1 MPIFDPDGTCPL
13 LKKKCIKHRC
23 IWYNMLQGKH
33 PQTGLDV
40 QEWGCSIAWLPL
52 LLVENSRNTM
62 GVQAATESFRNEMVQ
77 SNNIMTKVLAQSGD
91 AKKAMSTATSI
102 FGLIG
107 DHQKAVETDDKK
119 LQDKTIL
126 QLSNNKV
133 KVEKKPK
140 KATTKKVKKDGNN
153 SKQHKRK

>member
-1 MPIFDPDGTCPL
+1 
-13 LKKKCIKHRC
+13 
-23 IWYNMLQGKH
+23 
-33 PQTGLDV
+33 
-40 QEWGCSIAWLPL
+40 
-52 LLVENSRNTM
+52 
-62 GVQAATESFRNEMVQ
+62 
-77 SNNIMTKVLAQSGD
+77 
-91 AKKAMSTATSI
+91 MSTATSI